1 MPDKIGTL
9 CMQPTGRWA
18 VCLPGRVPAEIT
30 SGDLFRI
37 EVDGVLRITR
47 MEYEQ
52 DGSGGEFYCIDGFEL
67 RDGVRAAIGSGD

>member
-1 MPDKIGTL
+1 MTL
-9 CMQPTGRWA
+9 C
-18 VCLPGRVPAEIT
+18 PAEIT